1 MHQNLEKI
9 FSLKE
14 KVVIITGGCGMLGLK
29 HAEAIIEAD
38 GIPVLLD
45 INQTVVDK
53 GLHYLH
59 ELFPSV
65 PMDGFV
71 VDITKEQ
78 DIILVKNKILN
89 IYNRI
94 DALINN
100 AANNPKMET
109 GGLTNE
115 TRFENLSNKIWQDDI
130 AVGLTGA
137 FYCSRIFGSIMA
149 KNCGGVILNISSDL
163 GLIAPDQRIYRKE
176 SLTEEQQPVKP
187 VTYSV
192 IKHGLIGL
200 TKYIA
205 TYWAKNNVRCNAL
218 CPGGVFNGQEEN
230 FVTKLTNLIP
240 MSRMADKDEY
250 KAAIVFLCS
259 NASSYMT
266 GSILT
271 IEGGRCCW

>member
-1 MHQNLEKI
+1 MHQNLEKT

-45 INQTVVDK
+45 INQTAIDK

-65 PMDGFV
+65 TMDGFV

-78 DIILVKNKILN
+78 DIIIVKNKILN

-115 TRFENLSNKIWQDDI
+115 TRFENLSDKIWQDDI

-137 FYCSRIFGSIMA
+137 FYCSRIFGSTMA

-240 MSRMADKDEY
+240 LSRMADKDEY

-271 IEGGRCCW
+271 IEGGRSCW